1 MTLYE
6 WVKAELESGAFRSDS
21 RLPDHADLGAEASG
35 RWVPGAYE
43 SLLMRSTYS
52 IRRHAFQ
59 NYLLARKVRK
69 QALKPSDKNCEKEE
83 AALLKTGALAVVDP
97 VISFLHAM
105 HTDKTALR
113 SEGLRLATGTRKR
126 ELVKVG
132 IALLGMWGDKG
143 DAEQPAGDLEILLT
157 LARHEEFTF
166 YCAPAVRSLAGAEKV
181 NDLLLPLLD
190 GLDGWGKTAILY
202 ELNYDPSLTGE
213 ASGVNPASEYLL
225 RRGCFNRLGP
235 EVNANLCATKGG
247 LAARLKT
254 LCESEELPDAELYR
268 GICEIMWGLTPFSG
282 VYDSLNDYKHG
293 HDARNLFKQLV
304 ETKPELAELDPR
316 GPEIIER
323 MR

>member
-1 MTLYE
+1 
-6 WVKAELESGAFRSDS
+6 
-21 RLPDHADLGAEASG
+21 
-35 RWVPGAYE
+35 
-43 SLLMRSTYS
+43 MR
-52 IRRHAFQ
+52 
-59 NYLLARKVRK
+59 
-69 QALKPSDKNCEKEE
+69 EEE

-105 HTDKTALR
+105 HTDKAALR

-132 IALLGMWGDKG
+132 IALLGMWGDRG
-143 DAEQPAGDLEILLT
+143 DPEQPAGPDANGDADKASGDLDILLT

-166 YCAPAVRSLAGAEKV
+166 FCAPAVRSLAGAENV

-202 ELNYDPSLTGE
+202 ELNYDPLQTDE

-247 LAARLKT
+247 LAVRLKT

-268 GICEIMWGLTPFSG
+268 GICEIMWGLTSFSG

-316 GPEIIER
+316 GPEIIDR

>member
-21 RLPDHADLGAEASG
+21 RLPDHADLGEEASD

-69 QALKPSDKNCEKEE
+69 QALKPSDKNREKEE

-97 VISFLHAM
+97 VISFLRAM
-105 HTDKTALR
+105 HTDKAALR
-113 SEGLRLATGTRKR
+113 NEGLRLATGTRKR

-143 DAEQPAGDLEILLT
+143 DPEQPAGDLEILLT

-181 NDLLLPLLD
+181 NSLLLPLLD

-202 ELNYDPSLTGE
+202 ELNYDASQVDE
-213 ASGVNPASEYLL
+213 ATGVNPASEYLL

-247 LAARLKT
+247 LAARLKK
-254 LCESEELPDAELYR
+254 LCESDELPDAELYR
-268 GICEIMWGLTPFSG
+268 GICEIMWGLTSFSG